1 MIARIVAFGLLLFI
15 RAYQFAM
22 RPLLVGGCRFV
33 PSCSEYA
40 VEAISRHGPWRG
52 SWLAARR
59 LSRCHPWGGRGG
71 FDPVP

>member
-1 MIARIVAFGLLLFI
+1 MTRILTVFMVAVI

-33 PSCSEYA
+33 PHCSEYA
-40 VEAISRHGPWRG
+40 LEAISRHGPWRG
-52 SWLAARR
+52 AWLTVKR
-59 LSRCHPWGGRGG
+59 LARCHPFSGRSG